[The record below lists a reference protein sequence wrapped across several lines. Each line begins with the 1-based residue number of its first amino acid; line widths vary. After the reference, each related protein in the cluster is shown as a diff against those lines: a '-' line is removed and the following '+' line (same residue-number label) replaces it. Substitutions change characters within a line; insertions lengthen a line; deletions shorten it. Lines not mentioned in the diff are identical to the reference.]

1 MNFLYLPT
9 VNSKKVPD
17 QGYIG
22 ILLSYVVVLNV
33 WSLEPAALALLEN
46 LLKMEKLTE
55 SETKFTDFPGDSNA
69 RKTFK
74 DHCSRIWVLVNWR

>member
-22 ILLSYVVVLNV
+22 ILLSYVVLLNV
-33 WSLEPAALALLEN
+33 WSLESAALALLEN

-55 SETKFTDFPGDSNA
+55 SETKFTDFPGDA
-69 RKTFK
+69 CKTFK
-74 DHCSRIWVLVNWR
+74 DHCSRIWVLVSW